1 LLSSLDLG
9 TPPHTQTYF
18 SSRRKRVSAP
28 GNFNGRHQKILID
41 PRALNYVDRE
51 RDRDRQQ
58 RFHWRE
64 HSLVHFETGQ
74 FMERSRSPL
83 RYPPRDFS
91 PPQVRPFTNVLHNQ
105 ITVGP
110 DYGRYEEDGFR
121 NERERD
127 FRYSREDYGSH
138 WNYFEAKPQYQ
149 NDYGRDNERP
159 QLAEYISQILLKYYI
174 PTIEML
180 VK

>member
-1 LLSSLDLG
+1 
-9 TPPHTQTYF
+9 
-18 SSRRKRVSAP
+18 
-28 GNFNGRHQKILID
+28 
-41 PRALNYVDRE
+41 
-51 RDRDRQQ
+51 
-58 RFHWRE
+58 
-64 HSLVHFETGQ
+64 
-74 FMERSRSPL
+74 
-83 RYPPRDFS
+83 
-91 PPQVRPFTNVLHNQ
+91 LHNQ

-159 QLAEYISQILLKYYI
+159 VNYIQPDSLDFEQGEEEEGEVYVD
-174 PTIEML
+174 EEEWN
-180 VK
+180 